1 LNTGASSNDFLS
13 LSSIG
18 EFFHTIFLFKLL
30 VPGANPPAER
40 KSYVLSGR
48 DVVDDREKRM
58 GRVFR
63 CSCSDL

>member
-1 LNTGASSNDFLS
+1 LS

-30 VPGANPPAER
+30 VPKAHAPAGR

-58 GRVFR
+58 GRVLR
-63 CSCSDL
+63 CSCTDL